1 VLPPPID
8 FVPVFLVAFIEFA
21 VATVVFVV
29 FRVRKVTLLL
39 NLVLV
44 LAIAFLAVPLF
55 ADLDASGRQVV
66 VPSGNYLVSALIA
79 LLVFAVSFQASK
91 MIRAAI
97 YSRKTKRVA
106 EVK

>member
-1 VLPPPID
+1 VLSPPID
-8 FVPVFLVAFIEFA
+8 FAPVFMVAVIEFA
-21 VATVVFVV
+21 VATAVFVV

-44 LAIAFLAVPLF
+44 LAIALLAVPLF
-55 ADLDASGRQVV
+55 ADLNASGRQVV

-79 LLVFAVSFQASK
+79 LLVLAVSFQASK

-97 YSRKTKRVA
+97 NTRKTKKVV
-106 EVK
+106 E